1 MSDTEIKSQVIKLI
15 NQYFSIDNWDF
26 GENFYFTELA
36 AYIHNNMIGQISQVT
51 IQPVGNDLPNS
62 DLFEIT
68 ADSDELFLPVLNSSN
83 IVVTNTT
90 FANPTSIASNSGV
103 SIT

>member
-1 MSDTEIKSQVIKLI
+1 
-15 NQYFSIDNWDF
+15 
-26 GENFYFTELA
+26 
-36 AYIHNNMIGQISQVT
+36 
-51 IQPVGNDLPNS
+51 LPNS

-90 FANPTSIASNSGV
+90 FANPTSIAANSGV